1 MFALLVIDWKN
12 ADLLDGYR
20 QLATPLAHALGAIV
34 GGSAL
39 GLLAFGGRLSKL
51 TGGLRT
57 GVRVALDVDNWLRE
71 HPEGTNPTAR
81 ICARYV
87 SLLRHIA
94 QWKDAHGNG
103 YDRLVSSPTA
113 RER

>member
-1 MFALLVIDWKN
+1 M
-12 ADLLDGYR
+12 
-20 QLATPLAHALGAIV
+20 
-34 GGSAL
+34 

-57 GVRVALDVDNWLRE
+57 GVRVALDVHNWLRE

-94 QWKDAHGNG
+94 QWRDADNNG
-103 YDRLVSSPTA
+103 YDRRVLLTA

>member
-1 MFALLVIDWKN
+1 VSTSIGKSTAARNGPHSYSTATN

-20 QLATPLAHALGAIV
+20 QLATPLADALGAIV

-51 TGGLRT
+51 TGWLRT

-81 ICARYV
+81 ICSRYV

-94 QWKDAHGNG
+94 Q
-103 YDRLVSSPTA
+103 
-113 RER
+113 